1 MKARN
6 NFPETPS
13 RPSDTWSWRGGCTG
27 RPSLTSTVKVPKVLA
42 KIDAVETT
50 SFPNQYEE
58 ALGMRKTQQERDPQP
73 RQLLLPQPVHL
84 PGPRCLVSTETH
96 QNSGDNLKK
105 VNLLEQ
111 FLLYKF
117 QLKQPILKAE
127 MLKILGYRYQ
137 NRFLEMLKKAS
148 ERIETLFAVRV
159 QEVDSVTQAYDLVS
173 ELKLPNHGR
182 VCPGRGLPKSGL
194 LMHVLGM
201 IFLKGNCAS
210 EEDIWRVLGTM
221 QVFPGRKHNIYGEP
235 RKLLTKDL
243 VRLQYL
249 EYRPVPNTQPPRYQ
263 FLWGPK
269 AHAETSK
276 MSVLQFM
283 AKIKGTVPSSFS
295 PQYQE
300 ALREQAE
307 RALARS
313 LAGSRAKIW
322 GIAGSRA
329 KAQGTAGSRAKA
341 QGAPG
346 SSDKAQGA
354 AGSSAKARAL
364 TESDTEYSSNQ
375 GRSFSEAMEMEAKL
389 LEQFMLH
396 SYQLKQHSMLEDMQ
410 RMVNPAFAAYF
421 DDILMIASEHIETHF
436 AMHVEE
442 IDPVLHAYDLVTQLQ
457 LPYNSRVHPGCGLP
471 KTGLLMYVL
480 GLIFTKGSHAT
491 EEEIWAF
498 LSMMSIYP
506 GQKHH
511 IYGEPHKLLTQD
523 LVQLQYLEYHPVPHT
538 QPRRYQFLGGPK
550 AQAEIRKMRV
560 LEFIA
565 KVNGKEPTDYLAQYQ
580 EAVQDEQART
590 QAQVAARAAC
600 TSNTRMCPYAWA
612 QPATTL
618 VMSPGSL

>member
-1 MKARN
+1 
-6 NFPETPS
+6 
-13 RPSDTWSWRGGCTG
+13 
-27 RPSLTSTVKVPKVLA
+27 
-42 KIDAVETT
+42 
-50 SFPNQYEE
+50 
-58 ALGMRKTQQERDPQP
+58 
-73 RQLLLPQPVHL
+73 
-84 PGPRCLVSTETH
+84 
-96 QNSGDNLKK
+96 
-105 VNLLEQ
+105 
-111 FLLYKF
+111 
-117 QLKQPILKAE
+117 
-127 MLKILGYRYQ
+127 
-137 NRFLEMLKKAS
+137 
-148 ERIETLFAVRV
+148 
-159 QEVDSVTQAYDLVS
+159 
-173 ELKLPNHGR
+173 
-182 VCPGRGLPKSGL
+182 
-194 LMHVLGM
+194 
-201 IFLKGNCAS
+201 
-210 EEDIWRVLGTM
+210 
-221 QVFPGRKHNIYGEP
+221 
-235 RKLLTKDL
+235 
-243 VRLQYL
+243 
-249 EYRPVPNTQPPRYQ
+249 
-263 FLWGPK
+263 
-269 AHAETSK
+269 
-276 MSVLQFM
+276 
-283 AKIKGTVPSSFS
+283 
-295 PQYQE
+295 
-300 ALREQAE
+300 
-307 RALARS
+307 
-313 LAGSRAKIW
+313 
-322 GIAGSRA
+322 
-329 KAQGTAGSRAKA
+329 
-341 QGAPG
+341 
-346 SSDKAQGA
+346 
-354 AGSSAKARAL
+354 
-364 TESDTEYSSNQ
+364 
-375 GRSFSEAMEMEAKL
+375 MEAKL